1 MSLLRRL
8 RCVFGRHTYLRGS
21 PRCLECGKPRD
32 HAEVLT
38 RGVTEMAEAK
48 IEPSEPMAND
58 ALDLQ
63 PPTVF
68 IGNDPAEAVAK
79 ALANAKAQVDAANA
93 NEA

>member
-1 MSLLRRL
+1 
-8 RCVFGRHTYLRGS
+8 
-21 PRCLECGKPRD
+21 
-32 HAEVLT
+32 
-38 RGVTEMAEAK
+38 MAEAK